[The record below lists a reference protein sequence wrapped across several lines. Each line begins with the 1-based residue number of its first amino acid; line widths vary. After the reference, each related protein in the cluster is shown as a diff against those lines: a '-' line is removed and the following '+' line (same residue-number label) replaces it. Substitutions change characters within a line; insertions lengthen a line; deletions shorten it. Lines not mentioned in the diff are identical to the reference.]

1 MAASAALERSLGA
14 DALPER
20 DDPGKHTVVADEG
33 VTNCL
38 TMRGF
43 TELLGGLAMRLFG
56 RQAADAVAAQ
66 RMQAAAGGVETA
78 ARLEGGGAVPEQLE
92 LAMRRAVAPGFDTR
106 SDDAAAGTTEHDAN
120 VATWARGLDALGG
133 APSTDEL
140 EAVALLRA
148 CRPGLLA
155 VFRYFR
161 ESGSWSSA
169 ALGRSGSGRGGASAD
184 FVASRGLRNSG
195 ASASMGAT
203 RASAASHA
211 RRARASIGHL
221 DLALMRRAFTR
232 FDADGDGFLLGP
244 EVDAFIEDVRK
255 ASPSLDPRWA
265 ARVRRL
271 AADGLSFDEFCSC
284 MLALLRASSLRA
296 QAEEAVASA
305 RSLDDGVSEE
315 GFRSLLRQ
323 FGVAASDLPRSDVT
337 DVFEAALAA
346 QDAFFSRAG
355 EILSVHQALHGD
367 QPASPSVGGGAVPR
381 DTLGFRFFVGALAAA
396 GMQALSRLP
405 LRDSSRPCTQRTAM
419 ILVGMDVSGATE
431 RLGLRAGQQLFPAAT
446 AVLDSV
452 MERLKREGH
461 SDEVQRGS
469 GTAFIAVTD
478 GLAARLGGAPPQND
492 SPASA
497 AAPAGS
503 SRPRNRNLAARARK
517 ARLSR
522 RGGHS
527 SFGAGPGPTTDSGQD
542 LLRRAASARQAMGLG
557 TRLAHQP

>member
-244 EVDAFIEDVRK
+244 EVDAFIED
-255 ASPSLDPRWA
+255 
-265 ARVRRL
+265 
-271 AADGLSFDEFCSC
+271 
-284 MLALLRASSLRA
+284 LRASSLRA

-381 DTLGFRFFVGALAAA
+381 DTLGFAF
-396 GMQALSRLP
+396 
-405 LRDSSRPCTQRTAM
+405 SSAPWQPPACRRCRGCPC
-419 ILVGMDVSGATE
+419 AT
-431 RLGLRAGQQLFPAAT
+431 
-446 AVLDSV
+446 
-452 MERLKREGH
+452 
-461 SDEVQRGS
+461 
-469 GTAFIAVTD
+469 
-478 GLAARLGGAPPQND
+478 
-492 SPASA
+492 
-497 AAPAGS
+497 PAG
-503 SRPRNRNLAARARK
+503 RA
-517 ARLSR
+517 
-522 RGGHS
+522 HS
-527 SFGAGPGPTTDSGQD
+527 APQ
-542 LLRRAASARQAMGLG
+542 
-557 TRLAHQP
+557 